1 MAKLSGWAFPVEPDE
16 ATGRI
21 KMVEDNDCVRQDIR
35 LIVQTDRGSGRCA
48 PTSARG

>member
-35 LIVQTDRGSGRCA
+35 LIIRDIPPLPA
-48 PTSARG
+48 DPA